1 MRRNVA
7 KTARALAALAA
18 LWTLGPGTVEAMVL
32 GKPVHGL
39 TLYGEPKFSA
49 DITHFPYANPD
60 APKGGTIVRSAI
72 GTFDS
77 FNVFS
82 FKGNKPHPGIIHYM
96 GNGWFFFFNEP
107 LMTHGS
113 DEPWANYCLLCETVE
128 VAPDRKSIEFV
139 LRPEARFHDGSPV
152 TADDVIFS
160 LDILISKGHPR
171 YKLYWGDVT
180 RSEKT
185 GERSV
190 RFHFKDD
197 KNTEIPMLMGELP
210 VLSKKWWEGRD
221 FEAATLDIPNATG
234 PYKIDR
240 FEAGR
245 YFVLKR
251 DPNYW
256 GKDLALNRGAYNF
269 DELRVE
275 YFRDDDVAFQAFQNG
290 SVDLRIEVDPA
301 RWAAGYDKAL
311 VDAGAI
317 VLDSW
322 TTGQPDEGFAFL
334 MNLRKPQFADRNVRK
349 ALALAFDF
357 DGANK
362 TVGYGLMAP
371 FTSFWQG
378 SELAATGLPKG
389 EELAI
394 LEKYKG
400 RIPDEVFTT
409 PFAPP
414 RTPDEGALRQNLLDA
429 QKLLAA
435 AGYEIRDGAL
445 TNVKTGEVLA
455 FEILLRVP
463 TFEKWVGAYTR
474 NLERLGIKP
483 TMRIV
488 DPTQYLNRVSEFDY
502 EMTVAEQPYWGGMS
516 NSPGN
521 EQRENWGSAAADR
534 QGSENWI
541 GVKDP
546 VVDEIVEALIKS
558 ETRESLVA
566 HTNAL
571 DRVLMWGH
579 YVVPTFSKPDLW
591 WARSGKLARMDVTPL
606 VGQLPALWW
615 EDKEKA
621 AKVAEVLRNR
631 NAPAETGGNNAK
643 TLLMALAGAVGL
655 VVLFMIFRRRRA

>member
-1 MRRNVA
+1 
-7 KTARALAALAA
+7 
-18 LWTLGPGTVEAMVL
+18 
-32 GKPVHGL
+32 
-39 TLYGEPKFSA
+39 
-49 DITHFPYANPD
+49 
-60 APKGGTIVRSAI
+60 
-72 GTFDS
+72 
-77 FNVFS
+77 
-82 FKGNKPHPGIIHYM
+82 
-96 GNGWFFFFNEP
+96 
-107 LMTHGS
+107 
-113 DEPWANYCLLCETVE
+113 
-128 VAPDRKSIEFV
+128 
-139 LRPEARFHDGSPV
+139 
-152 TADDVIFS
+152 
-160 LDILISKGHPR
+160 
-171 YKLYWGDVT
+171 
-180 RSEKT
+180 
-185 GERSV
+185 
-190 RFHFKDD
+190 
-197 KNTEIPMLMGELP
+197 
-210 VLSKKWWEGRD
+210 
-221 FEAATLDIPNATG
+221 
-234 PYKIDR
+234 
-240 FEAGR
+240 
-245 YFVLKR
+245 
-251 DPNYW
+251 
-256 GKDLALNRGAYNF
+256 
-269 DELRVE
+269 
-275 YFRDDDVAFQAFQNG
+275 
-290 SVDLRIEVDPA
+290 LRIELDPA

-311 VDAGAI
+311 VEAGAI

-322 TTGQPDEGFAFL
+322 TAGQPDEGFAFL
-334 MNLRKPQFADRNVRK
+334 MNTRKPQFADRNVRK

-414 RTPDEGALRQNLLDA
+414 RTPDEGALRQNLLEA

-445 TNVKTGEVLA
+445 THVKTGQTLA

-463 TFEKWVGAYTR
+463 TFEKWVGSYAR
-474 NLERLGIKP
+474 NLERLGIKA

-606 VGQLPALWW
+606 VGQMPALWW
-615 EDKEKA
+615 EDTERA
-621 AKVAEVLRNR
+621 AKVAEVLRDR
-631 NAPAETGGNNAK
+631 NAPADAGGNNSK
-643 TLLMALAGAVGL
+643 TLLMALAGVVGL